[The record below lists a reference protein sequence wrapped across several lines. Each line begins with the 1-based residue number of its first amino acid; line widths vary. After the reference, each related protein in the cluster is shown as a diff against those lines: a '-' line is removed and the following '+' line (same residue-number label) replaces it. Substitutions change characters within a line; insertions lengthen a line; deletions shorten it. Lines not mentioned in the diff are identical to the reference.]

1 MDSGAKFHSLHAT
14 LLRNED
20 PEANESGK
28 VDLDNTAPYHTLL
41 PPNTENLAYTDIIY
55 HMANYFIPL
64 HEVESYSL
72 EFSGMLGDLGLY
84 IPIVVLLSLNGQI
97 NLATTLTTTGLSNIL
112 TGLLFKVPMC
122 VQPMKSIAAA
132 ALAENLTEGE
142 IMAAGI
148 LTAGIVMVLGVTN
161 LITIFD
167 AMIPKPVVRG
177 LQIGLG
183 LSMFHKGLNMLPGGG
198 GASPSWGHEDW
209 VAWNGLLP
217 AGITLFFALV
227 RFLCSPL
234 EVTHCLADSQSIDPI
249 LSLSSLT
256 LTAFPSTRCPC
267 PILPCPTLVRIR

>member
-1 MDSGAKFHSLHAT
+1 MDSGAKFHSLQAS
-14 LLRNED
+14 LRSSSED
-20 PEANESGK
+20 PEADERVK
-28 VDLDNTAPYHTLL
+28 VNLNNTEPYQTLL
-41 PPNTENLAYTDIIY
+41 PPNTENLAYSDIIY

-97 NLATTLTTTGLSNIL
+97 NLATTLTTTGLSNIM

-148 LTAGIVMVLGVTN
+148 LTAGIVMALGATN

-198 GASPSWGHEDW
+198 ASPSWGHEDW

-217 AGITLFFALV
+217 AGITLLFALV
-227 RFLCSPL
+227 RFLCSPSDG
-234 EVTHCLADSQSIDPI
+234 THCLHTLSCLHDSLPHANC
-249 LSLSSLT
+249 L
-256 LTAFPSTRCPC
+256 PSPPRVVPA
-267 PILPCPTLVRIR
+267 LPFCSFASGDGQG